1 MRLLNAYVHRETNT
15 GMQYRH
21 THAESSRTIGP
32 YSSELKFART
42 EKNYVSRVE
51 MVPGFIVARPGV
63 SEVKIL
69 IFCKE
74 PLEFVELWIHFFSV
88 NSNGKGLQVERG
100 IFPLPFQVLIYVFTV
115 RHFC

>member
-1 MRLLNAYVHRETNT
+1 MRLFNAYVCREIHT

-21 THAESSRTIGP
+21 THAESGCVTGG

-42 EKNYVSRVE
+42 QKNYVGRVE

-74 PLEFVELWIHFFSV
+74 PVEFVELWIHFLSV

-100 IFPLPFQVLIYVFTV
+100 IIPLPFQVLIYVFTV
-115 RHFC
+115 RHF